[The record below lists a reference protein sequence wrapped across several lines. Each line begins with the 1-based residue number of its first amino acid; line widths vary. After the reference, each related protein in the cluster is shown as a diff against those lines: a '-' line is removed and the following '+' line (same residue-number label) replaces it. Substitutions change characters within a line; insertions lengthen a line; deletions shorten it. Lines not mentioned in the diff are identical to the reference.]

1 MMVKKVSDE
10 VVDEVKIVKDPA
22 LVQMVEP
29 EHHYF
34 SIDVVKTTTV
44 TSLGIDVDLTDGVT
58 MMVKKV

>member
-1 MMVKKVSDE
+1 
-10 VVDEVKIVKDPA
+10 
-22 LVQMVEP
+22 MVEP

-58 MMVKKV
+58 MMVKKVLSGGLVAGWNREHPERS